1 MSMACGRVSPSFLKW
16 RVSHRLGISQ
26 LPSRYS
32 NYDMQQTGF
41 IPCLSSPKGFCK
53 LTDALESEPRG
64 ITPTVVNLANCVEQ
78 NAKLNSKNGRVMLI
92 DGTYMMYRAYYKILA
107 RLNRDRYWNAD
118 GNGDW
123 VYTISRALSLILDVL
138 ELGPSHV
145 AVCFFLLDLQNSK
158 YLIFCLLLFQNCF
171 RLLISCFYCI
181 WYLVITLINF
191 YGVPLGRAS
200 APFREHY
207 DGKGIN
213 FRHILYP
220 SYKGNRNATPDTV
233 IQGLQYFKLSLR
245 AMSIPVI
252 QVPGVEA
259 DDVIGTLSVNSV
271 ADGFKVRVVSPDR
284 DFFQLI
290 SPAVRLLRIASRGSE
305 IVSFGVEE
313 FAERYGDLKPSQY
326 VDMVSLTGDK
336 TDNIPEINGI
346 EGADALKLIIKFG
359 TLENLLKCLDQIE
372 EGDIKEALV
381 SNADQAI
388 LNKNLLMLRSD
399 LPFHKVPFTT
409 RDLLFKKPK
418 DDGEKFRNLWT
429 AISAYAE
436 GHSAEHL
443 IRRVDNLW
451 KQHTT
456 YKQ

>member
-1 MSMACGRVSPSFLKW
+1 MNMSCCFRVADFIRRSCRRS
-16 RVSHRLGISQ
+16 GIPQ
-26 LPSRYS
+26 LMIGCNIP
-32 NYDMQQTGF
+32 DKQQRGL
-41 IPCLSSPKGFCK
+41 IPCSSSLKGYCNLSDG
-53 LTDALESEPRG
+53 LESESPG
-64 ITPTVVNLANCVEQ
+64 ITSRVVNLANRVEQ
-78 NAKLNSKNGRVMLI
+78 SVKLNNTWKGRVMLI
-92 DGTYMMYRAYYKILA
+92 DGTYMIYRAYYKILA
-107 RLNRDRYWNAD
+107 RLDRDHYWNAD

-145 AVCFFLLDLQNSK
+145 AVVFDHD
-158 YLIFCLLLFQNCF
+158 
-171 RLLISCFYCI
+171 
-181 WYLVITLINF
+181 
-191 YGVPLGRAS
+191 GVPLGRAS
-200 APFREHY
+200 ASFRENY
-207 DGKGIN
+207 NGKGTN

-220 SYKGNRNATPDTV
+220 SYKGHRNATPDTV

-259 DDVIGTLSVNSV
+259 DDVIGTLAVNSV

-305 IVSFGVEE
+305 MVSFGVEE
-313 FAERYGDLKPSQY
+313 FAERYGDLKPSQFI
-326 VDMVSLTGDK
+326 DMVSLLGDK
-336 TDNIPEINGI
+336 TDNIPEVNGI
-346 EGADALKLIIKFG
+346 EDADALKLIIKFG
-359 TLENLLKCLDQIE
+359 TLENLLKCVDQVE
-372 EGDIKEALV
+372 EECIKKALV

-399 LPFHKVPFTT
+399 LPFHKVPFRTS
-409 RDLLFKKPK
+409 DLLFRKPK
-418 DDGEKFRNLWT
+418 DDGEKFRNLLT

-443 IRRVDNLW
+443 IRKADNLW

-456 YKQ
+456 ASYKQ

>member
-145 AVCFFLLDLQNSK
+145 AVVFDHD
-158 YLIFCLLLFQNCF
+158 
-171 RLLISCFYCI
+171 
-181 WYLVITLINF
+181 
-191 YGVPLGRAS
+191 GVPLGHAS

-336 TDNIPEINGI
+336 TDNIP
-346 EGADALKLIIKFG
+346 G

-443 IRRVDNLW
+443 IKRADNLW

>member
-1 MSMACGRVSPSFLKW
+1 MSMACCFRVADSIRRSC
-16 RVSHRLGISQ
+16 HRSGIPQ
-26 LPSRYS
+26 LMVGCNIPDKKQR
-32 NYDMQQTGF
+32 GL
-41 IPCLSSPKGFCK
+41 IPCSSSSKDYCNFSDG
-53 LTDALESEPRG
+53 LESESRG
-64 ITPTVVNLANCVEQ
+64 INSTVVNLANCVEQ
-78 NAKLNSKNGRVMLI
+78 DVKLNTSKGRVMLI
-92 DGTYMMYRAYYKILA
+92 DGTYMIYRAYYKILA
-107 RLNRDRYWNAD
+107 RLDRDRYWNAD

-145 AVCFFLLDLQNSK
+145 AVVFDHD
-158 YLIFCLLLFQNCF
+158 
-171 RLLISCFYCI
+171 
-181 WYLVITLINF
+181 
-191 YGVPLGRAS
+191 GVPLGRAS
-200 APFREHY
+200 ASFRENY
-207 DGKGIN
+207 NGKGTN

-220 SYKGNRNATPDTV
+220 SYKGHRNATPDTV

-271 ADGFKVRVVSPDR
+271 VDGFKVRVVSPDR

-305 IVSFGVEE
+305 MVSFGVEE
-313 FAERYGDLKPSQY
+313 FAERYGDLKPSQF
-326 VDMVSLTGDK
+326 VDMVSLTGDR

-346 EGADALKLIIKFG
+346 EDADALKLIIKFG
-359 TLENLLKCLDQIE
+359 TLENLLKCVDQVE
-372 EGDIKEALV
+372 EECIKKALV

-399 LPFHKVPFTT
+399 LPFHKVPFRTS
-409 RDLLFKKPK
+409 DLLFRKPK
-418 DDGEKFRNLWT
+418 DDGEKFRNLLT

-443 IRRVDNLW
+443 IRRADNLW

-456 YKQ
+456 AKYKQ

>member
-1 MSMACGRVSPSFLKW
+1 MNIACF
-16 RVSHRLGISQ
+16 RVSHSIRRSCGRSGIPQ
-26 LPSRYS
+26 LMVGYNIS
-32 NYDMQQTGF
+32 DKQQSGF
-41 IPCLSSPKGFCK
+41 ILCSSSPKGYCK
-53 LTDALESEPRG
+53 LSDGLESESRG
-64 ITPTVVNLANCVEQ
+64 INSTVVNLANRVEQ
-78 NAKLNSKNGRVMLI
+78 SVKLNNTSKGRVMLI
-92 DGTYMMYRAYYKILA
+92 DGTYMIYRAYHKILA
-107 RLNRDRYWNAD
+107 RLDRDCYWNAD

-145 AVCFFLLDLQNSK
+145 AVVFD
-158 YLIFCLLLFQNCF
+158 
-171 RLLISCFYCI
+171 
-181 WYLVITLINF
+181 
-191 YGVPLGRAS
+191 
-200 APFREHY
+200 H
-207 DGKGIN
+207 DGTN

-220 SYKGNRNATPDTV
+220 SYKGHRNATPDTV

-305 IVSFGVEE
+305 MVSFGVEE
-313 FAERYGDLKPSQY
+313 FAERYGDLKPSQFI
-326 VDMVSLTGDK
+326 DMVSLTGDK
-336 TDNIPEINGI
+336 TDNIPEVNGI
-346 EGADALKLIIKFG
+346 EDADALKLIIKFG
-359 TLENLLKCLDQIE
+359 SLENLLKCVDQVE
-372 EGDIKEALV
+372 EECIKKALV
-381 SNADQAI
+381 SNADKAI

-399 LPFHKVPFTT
+399 LPFHKVPFRTS
-409 RDLLFKKPK
+409 DLLFRKPK
-418 DDGEKFRNLWT
+418 GDGEKFRNLLT

-436 GHSAEHL
+436 EHSAEHL
-443 IRRVDNLW
+443 IRRADNLW

-456 YKQ
+456 ASHKQ